1 MVLLFSLLDT
11 NGMGKTIFNS
21 LMHAIMMFICGRK
34 KDDYLI
40 GAVPQPT
47 KEGSKFKG
55 WKVENNMV
63 MS

>member
-1 MVLLFSLLDT
+1 M
-11 NGMGKTIFNS
+11 
-21 LMHAIMMFICGRK
+21 MMFICGRK

-55 WKVENNMV
+55 WKVKNNMV